1 MTPSIQLPNS
11 VSLITGPGGMP
22 HISVA
27 NRAATA
33 RIALQGAHI
42 LSYVPTGQQDLI
54 WVSEDATFARG
65 KSLRGGIPICW
76 PWFGAHDTNP
86 ALPSHGHART
96 SDWKL
101 IKAED
106 ISADTTHLLF
116 ELIDTTHSRSFWDCA
131 TKVQYSVT
139 VGKEL
144 SLTLETTTLGS
155 SEVTIGAALHTY
167 FRIGDI
173 GRTTVNGLDACDY
186 LDKTEGFARK
196 QQHGL
201 VRFSSEV
208 DRIYLDTGNRCEIR
222 DPVLKRRVI
231 IQSKGSHSTVVWNP
245 GKEVAA
251 KMGDLGPD
259 GYRQMVCVET
269 ANASEYTVTL
279 SPGVAHRLSASYR
292 IADY

>member
-1 MTPSIQLPNS
+1 
-11 VSLITGPGGMP
+11 
-22 HISVA
+22 
-27 NRAATA
+27 
-33 RIALQGAHI
+33 
-42 LSYVPTGQQDLI
+42 
-54 WVSEDATFARG
+54 
-65 KSLRGGIPICW
+65 
-76 PWFGAHDTNP
+76 
-86 ALPSHGHART
+86 
-96 SDWKL
+96 
-101 IKAED
+101 
-106 ISADTTHLLF
+106 HLLF